1 MHIQV
6 RHTTNPVDFKNY
18 TTQRIREEFLME
30 KMFVPDQFHFV
41 YSHYDRMIVGGIKP
55 VGQLHKL
62 PTYDEL
68 RSDYFLERRELG
80 ILNIGGDGFVMVEDE
95 LFTLQKRDCLYVGKG
110 NKTVT
115 FKSLDP
121 EFPAKFILV
130 STPAHRAVPTAMMKA
145 ADASPADMGSPE
157 TANTRTIYKYI
168 HADGLESCQ
177 LVMGM
182 TSMKYSSVWNTM
194 PPHVH
199 DRRTEIYVYFDLDD
213 AHRVFHFMGE
223 PAETRHLLVA
233 NEQAIISP
241 PWSIHAGAGT
251 TSYSFLWAMAG
262 ENYVYTDMDTLALSE
277 LK

>member
-6 RHTTNPVDFKNY
+6 RHATNPTDFKKY
-18 TTQRIREEFLME
+18 DTQRIREEFLIE
-30 KMFVPDQFHFV
+30 KLFVPDQVHFV

-55 VGQLHKL
+55 VGQMHKL
-62 PTYDEL
+62 PVYEEL

-80 ILNIGGDGFVMVEDE
+80 ILNVGGDGFVKVGEE

-110 NKTVT
+110 NKEVS
-115 FKSLDP
+115 FKTLDP

-130 STPAHRAVPTAMMKA
+130 STPAHRQIPTAMMKA
-145 ADASPADMGSPE
+145 ADATPTEMGNPE
-157 TANTRTIYKYI
+157 TANTRTIFKYI
-168 HADGLESCQ
+168 HAQGLQSCQ

-182 TSMKYSSVWNTM
+182 TCLKYSSVWNTM
-194 PPHVH
+194 PPHTH
-199 DRRTEIYVYFDLDD
+199 DRRSEVYVYFDLEDEQ
-213 AHRVFHFMGE
+213 RIFHFMGT
-223 PAETRHLLVA
+223 AQETRHLVVA

-262 ENYVYTDMDTLALSE
+262 ENYTFTDMDQIRLSE
-277 LK
+277 LR